1 MAFQIVQTFTFEN
14 MEYSYDRTGDVLY
27 ISFGP
32 PVPAIAIQIEDWLA
46 LRICLQ
52 PPVIVGMTVVGF
64 KNIFEKINGYI
75 EQELPER
82 IERLTKVSMNISYDD
97 ETDILIMRFAEP
109 LSLRE
114 RIKNLFG
121 YTKPEVSV
129 FEPVVA
135 GVYVEKNLPSKDIV
149 GVKILEFTKIG
160 PSAIEAF
167 FGTIVDTIFEPHTE
181 GNENA
186 HLITNAL
193 IQHLDRKKLAAL
205 AA

>member
-14 MEYSYDRTGDVLY
+14 MQYSYDRTGDVLY

-32 PVPAIAIQIEDWLA
+32 PVPAIAIQVEDWLA

-97 ETDILIMRFAEP
+97 QTDTLIVRFVEH
-109 LSLRE
+109 LTLLE
-114 RIKNLFG
+114 RIKNFLG
-121 YTKPEVSV
+121 YRKPEVTIY
-129 FEPVVA
+129 ELLA
-135 GVYVEKNLPSKDIV
+135 ENVYLEKSFPSKNFV
-149 GVKILEFTKIG
+149 GFKILEYTKWG
-160 PSAIEAF
+160 PSAVESF
-167 FGTIVDTIFEPHTE
+167 FGTIIDTIFEPHTE
-181 GNENA
+181 HNENA
-186 HLITNAL
+186 HLITNSL